1 MKEHGRRA
9 RVIAE
14 LMRDRAGLGFR
25 WPADEAALRKA
36 GLVNGRGDGVKV
48 LGDGE
53 LTINADGY
61 PKAKVGANGDL
72 IIDGKAVAL
81 TPEQRKLVSAYYG
94 ELEGITQA
102 GIAVGKQGA
111 KMAGKAVG
119 AAISGV
125 IRGNTDDIDAR
136 MEAEAKK
143 IEAEAKKICN
153 RLNGLRTAQDALAAQ
168 VPAFRPYGNL
178 DQKEIDSLL
187 AQRHLVDDAHHC
199 PHGRPTALTLSRAEL
214 DRQFGRLG

>member
-1 MKEHGRRA
+1 MHTTSLSA
-9 RVIAE
+9 RVGIGLLLALSLAACKPQTSIDNGNGKIA
-14 LMRDRAGLGFR
+14 RF
-25 WPADEAALRKA
+25 
-36 GLVNGRGDGVKV
+36 
-48 LGDGE
+48 GDGE

-125 IRGNTDDIDAR
+125 ISGNTDDIDAR

-143 IEAEAKKICN
+143 IEAEAKKICT

-168 VPAFRPYGNL
+168 VPAFRPYANL
-178 DQKEIDSLL
+178 DQKEID
-187 AQRHLVDDAHHC
+187 DCGKD
-199 PHGRPTALTLSRAEL
+199 
-214 DRQFGRLG
+214 